1 MQDKNQYIDELIAR
15 HFESQAT
22 PSELEE
28 LDCWLQEDERNMRQF
43 LRRQNLYD
51 ATHPAFPPE
60 SIDTLRALRAL
71 KTRLRRSRRIVL
83 WKRAAAAV
91 AAIALVA
98 GCVWL
103 FAPRR
108 HNPER
113 PRQLAETVRPADT
126 TLAVKLTLP
135 TGEEIFLSKTER
147 RDIVADSGTVAK
159 VDHSGL
165 AYKPQTTDTDSVV
178 YHELSVP
185 RGSDFFLELS
195 DGTRLWLNAETTVR
209 YPVRFARGERRIFV
223 DGEAYLEVKRD
234 TASPFSVMLAG
245 SQITVLGTSFNV
257 NSYPE
262 RSEAQVTLV
271 SGKVNVRDSESGKG
285 LTLRPGEQ
293 ALIPRAEGGIHKR
306 KVDTRLYCGWKD
318 GVLVF
323 KSNTMEEI
331 LRTLA
336 RQYDVEIYWHDES
349 LKQYTFSGELK
360 RYDSID
366 TLLRMIEHTD
376 NVRFTVHG
384 RQVIVA
390 RP

>member
-108 HNPER
+108 HNPGR

-135 TGEEIFLSKTER
+135 TGEEIFLSK
-147 RDIVADSGTVAK
+147 
-159 VDHSGL
+159 
-165 AYKPQTTDTDSVV
+165 
-178 YHELSVP
+178 VP
-185 RGSDFFLELS
+185 LKL
-195 DGTRLWLNAETTVR
+195 LMN
-209 YPVRFARGERRIFV
+209 
-223 DGEAYLEVKRD
+223 
-234 TASPFSVMLAG
+234 
-245 SQITVLGTSFNV
+245 
-257 NSYPE
+257 
-262 RSEAQVTLV
+262 TL
-271 SGKVNVRDSESGKG
+271 K
-285 LTLRPGEQ
+285 
-293 ALIPRAEGGIHKR
+293 
-306 KVDTRLYCGWKD
+306 
-318 GVLVF
+318 
-323 KSNTMEEI
+323 
-331 LRTLA
+331 
-336 RQYDVEIYWHDES
+336 
-349 LKQYTFSGELK
+349 
-360 RYDSID
+360 
-366 TLLRMIEHTD
+366 
-376 NVRFTVHG
+376 
-384 RQVIVA
+384 
-390 RP
+390 